1 MVERGQTLLEVKLHV
16 FCKHDPVIFAWWAI
30 RQSAVMDVDQ
40 PVKVALKDISGAAHM
55 LTMEHELAV
64 MHDSFTCFGID
75 FGTITQQQ

>member
-1 MVERGQTLLEVKLHV
+1 
-16 FCKHDPVIFAWWAI
+16 
-30 RQSAVMDVDQ
+30 MDVDQ